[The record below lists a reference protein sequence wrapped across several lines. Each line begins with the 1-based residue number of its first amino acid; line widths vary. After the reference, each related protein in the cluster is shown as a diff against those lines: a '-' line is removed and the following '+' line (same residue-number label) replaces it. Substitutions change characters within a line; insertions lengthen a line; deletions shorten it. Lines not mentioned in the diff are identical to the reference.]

1 MNTLAFIAVG
11 ALFGFLVWR
20 GSGKIWNTILAA
32 LCLPII
38 GIIIFGAAIG
48 RDNLEIMSW
57 PLVLAGVIA
66 ALLIVAFL
74 YRK

>member
-11 ALFGFLVWR
+11 VLFGYLVWR
-20 GSGKIWNTILAA
+20 GSGKIWNAVLAA

-38 GIIIFGAAIG
+38 GIIIFGSTIG
-48 RDNLEIMSW
+48 RETLELMSW
-57 PLVLAGVIA
+57 PLVLAGAIG